1 MEPVTLGAIGGL
13 LIQLLSLAELAKV
26 PKSRR
31 PDFKDFIYWLPYL
44 INPFFGGILTYAY
57 FDGQDHVNKL
67 LAIHVGASAPLIIR
81 SMIST
86 IPTGVKNQIEK

>member
-1 MEPVTLGAIGGL
+1 MEPIVLGAVGGL

-26 PKSRR
+26 AKSRR
-31 PDFKDFIYWLPYL
+31 PDFKDFIYWLPYF
-44 INPFFGGILTYAY
+44 INPFFGAVLAYAY

-86 IPTGVKNQIEK
+86 IPTGIKNQSDK

>member
-1 MEPVTLGAIGGL
+1 MGAVILGAIGGL
-13 LIQLLSLAELAKV
+13 LIQLLSLAELYRI

-44 INPFFGGILTYAY
+44 INPFFGGILAYAY
-57 FDGQDHVNKL
+57 FDGQEHVNKL

-86 IPTGVKNQIEK
+86 LPVGIKNPPEN